1 MISSLSSDYL
11 SGTIV
16 SRFEQQVSRNPGAR
30 AVYTL
35 NKQYIYDELNS
46 AANQIARILVDRL
59 GENDKAVGMFIGQGA
74 LSIAAIL
81 GILKAG
87 RFYVPL
93 NTAFSS
99 KQNAAII
106 ARSKV
111 ALILADDQHLP
122 SAEQLGVQ
130 TLNLERQRIDS
141 PSNNLDLQIRPDAIA
156 YTLHT
161 SGSTGEPKA
170 V

>member
-1 MISSLSSDYL
+1 
-11 SGTIV
+11 
-16 SRFEQQVSRNPGAR
+16 
-30 AVYTL
+30 
-35 NKQYIYDELNS
+35 
-46 AANQIARILVDRL
+46 RL

-170 V
+170 VVHTHRNVLHNVMNYTNGLHISAEDRLTLLSSPSFGASISDIFGALLN